1 MKNVTLECLTARHLQ
16 LFGAIVQWFARYE
29 LLMQDVMA
37 TVAGSDAAAVM
48 LLTRRLDFAAKRRAL
63 LDLLRHRPVPLDQ
76 FDRIRGH
83 LIIPDNLTPLRNY
96 IAHSA
101 WKPGASATGVQPN
114 WILRIPP
121 SVKPSLGDS
130 AASGF
135 YVEDNE
141 DRIEYTLNDL
151 DQIVENLAENYAL
164 FLAYLREVDLIPR
177 RA

>member
-1 MKNVTLECLTARHLQ
+1 MNNATLDCLTPRHLQ
-16 LFGAIVQWFARYE
+16 LFGTIVQWFARYE

-37 TVAGSDAAAVM
+37 TVAGSDSAAVM
-48 LLTRRLDFAAKRRAL
+48 LLTRRLDFAAKRQVL

-83 LIIPDNLTPLRNY
+83 LVIPDNLTPLRNN

-101 WKPGASATGVQPN
+101 WAPGASATGVQPN

-121 SVKPSLGDS
+121 SVKPSHGDS
-130 AASGF
+130 TASGP
-135 YVEDNE
+135 YVEDDE
-141 DRIEYTLNDL
+141 DRVEYTLYDL
-151 DQIVENLAENYAL
+151 GQIVENLAENYTL
-164 FLAYLREVDLIPR
+164 FLAYLREVDLVPG

>member
-1 MKNVTLECLTARHLQ
+1 LQ
-16 LFGAIVQWFARYE
+16 LFGTIVQWFARYE

-37 TVAGSDAAAVM
+37 TVAGSDSAAVM
-48 LLTRRLDFAAKRRAL
+48 LLTRRLDFAAKRQVL

-83 LIIPDNLTPLRNY
+83 LVIPDNLTPLRNN

-101 WKPGASATGVQPN
+101 WKPGVSATGVQPN

-121 SVKPSLGDS
+121 SVKPSRGDP
-130 AASGF
+130 AMSGT
-135 YVEDNE
+135 YLED
-141 DRIEYTLNDL
+141 DDDQIEYTLEDL
-151 DQIVENLAENYAL
+151 AQIVESLAGNYVL
-164 FLAYLREVDLIPR
+164 FLAYLTEVDLVPG